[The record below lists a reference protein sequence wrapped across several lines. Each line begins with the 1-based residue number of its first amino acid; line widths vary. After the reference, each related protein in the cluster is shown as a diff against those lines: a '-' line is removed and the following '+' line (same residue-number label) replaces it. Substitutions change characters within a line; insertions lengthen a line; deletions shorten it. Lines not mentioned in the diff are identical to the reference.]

1 MDEKN
6 IESDKLKDVF
16 DALRTRLNEHGYCF
30 QYASLDFIKNEL
42 PTIDGKPWI
51 FQTSEFPVQT
61 LNKDKGTRID
71 FVLKSKY
78 STVQNFL
85 LLFECKRSNPALK
98 NWCFLRLPYVR
109 KGRDSERF
117 FAEVVTP
124 EPRIKATGKVLY
136 MPTHD
141 EFYHLA
147 IEVKS
152 GEVGNKSG
160 KSYGEIEDAATQICR
175 GLNGLID
182 LYAKYP
188 QMLPNAPV
196 IIIPIILTTANI
208 LAGNLE
214 IENID
219 LQSGNLNTLPT
230 LNPKDW
236 IYYQYHQSPALK
248 HNFPA
253 VQSDN
258 YELPYILD
266 RDYIRT
272 IPVVSA
278 NGISNF
284 LKQFDHECSIGK
296 VP

>member
-1 MDEKN
+1 MDEGKSV
-6 IESDKLKDVF
+6 SDNLKEISETLK
-16 DALRTRLNEHGYCF
+16 ARLNEHGYCF

-42 PTIDGKPWI
+42 PNIGGKPWI
-51 FQTSEFPVQT
+51 FQTSEFPVQI

-71 FVLKSKY
+71 FVLKSRY
-78 STVQNFL
+78 SKVQNIF

-109 KGRDSERF
+109 QDRTSERF
-117 FAEVVTP
+117 FADVITAESK
-124 EPRIKATGKVLY
+124 IKATGKILNFS
-136 MPTHD
+136 TGD

-152 GEVGNKSG
+152 GETGDRNG
-160 KSYGEIEDAATQICR
+160 KSYGEVEDASTQICR

-188 QMLPNAPV
+188 QMYTNTPV

-219 LQSGNLNTLPT
+219 LLNGNLKTLPSLT
-230 LNPKDW
+230 PKDW
-236 IYYQYHQSPALK
+236 VYYQYHQSPALK

-253 VQSDN
+253 EQSAN

-272 IPVVSA
+272 IPIVSA
-278 NGISNF
+278 KGISSF
-284 LKQFDHECSIGK
+284 LNHFDHECGISEI
-296 VP
+296 

>member
-1 MDEKN
+1 MNEENTK
-6 IESDKLKDVF
+6 SDKVNDVSES
-16 DALRTRLNEHGYCF
+16 LRNRLNEHGYCF

-42 PTIDGKPWI
+42 PNIEGTPWV
-51 FQTSEFPVQT
+51 FQTSEFPVQIG
-61 LNKDKGTRID
+61 NKDKGTRID
-71 FVLKSKY
+71 FVLKSRH
-78 STVQNFL
+78 SIVQNLF

-109 KGRDSERF
+109 NGRTSERF
-117 FAEVVTP
+117 FAEVITA
-124 EPRIKATGKVLY
+124 ESRIQSTGKILSFS
-136 MPTHD
+136 THD

-152 GEVGNKSG
+152 GETGDKNG

-188 QMLPNAPV
+188 QKLTNTPV

-208 LAGNLE
+208 LTGNLE

-219 LQSGNLNTLPT
+219 LLSGKLNTPPNLT
-230 LNPKDW
+230 PKDW

-253 VQSDN
+253 AQSEN

-278 NGISNF
+278 KGITSF
-284 LKQFDHECSIGK
+284 LRNFDHECSITEI
-296 VP
+296 